1 MDRDWRRLRLGV
13 VAGDVL
19 AVFLAYTL
27 AAGARFGF
35 EQLEIGGTLEP
46 MFPVLSLAVALLTV
60 ALGWQYGTYRDWA
73 LFGGHRIYPQLAT
86 VATYGLVAVMI
97 LSYLVG
103 GPLLGLRGWL
113 VGSWAGSIV
122 LLSVSRFL
130 WRQVALRWRHRG
142 RLVRKLLIA
151 GANQQGIA
159 VAQQLNDPVRH
170 GTMVVGFLDD
180 YQRPGTEVIPRL
192 TVVGH
197 PGNVLELALALD
209 VDEVIIIAGAL
220 AWESQRQLAELVTR
234 ADSPLE
240 ARISPTF
247 YDLLTTSAELSHIA
261 YVPML
266 RLMHTRLSGVNA
278 LAKLLM
284 DRSVAA
290 VLLSLL
296 IPCWCYWRLK
306 AWLLGVAML
315 EQQPVLGVRGRPFD
329 IVGLNKRLT
338 TSPVL
343 ARLPALWNVLWLD
356 LGLVGPRPIRAAEVT
371 AHERWLANLF
381 AMRPGLTGLWRL
393 RGRELP
399 VEELVALDLY
409 YIRNY
414 TVALDMQILLH
425 TARGLLQRLLG
436 KPDRLARWDARIP
449 RPVLAAT
456 PPAAPA
462 GASARAILMPH
473 RTAAREPSVERRP

>member
-35 EQLEIGGTLEP
+35 EKLQIGGTLEP
-46 MFPVLSLAVALLTV
+46 VYPVLSLAVALFTV

-73 LFGGHRIYPQLAT
+73 LFGGHRVYPQLAT
-86 VATYGLVAVMI
+86 VATYGLVSVII

-103 GPLLGLRGWL
+103 GPLLVSRGWL

-130 WRQVALRWRHRG
+130 WRQVALRRRRRG
-142 RLVRKLLIA
+142 MLVRKLLIA

-170 GTMVVGFLDD
+170 GTLVVGFLDD

-266 RLMHTRLSGVNA
+266 RLMHTRLSGINA
-278 LAKLLM
+278 FVKLLM

-315 EQQPVLGVRGRPFD
+315 EQQPVLGVRGRPFE
-329 IVGLNKRLT
+329 IVGLNRRLT

-356 LGLVGPRPIRAAEVT
+356 LGLVGPRPIRADEVT

-414 TVALDMQILLH
+414 TVALDLQILQH
-425 TARGLLQRLLG
+425 TARGLLQRLMG
-436 KPDRLARWDARIP
+436 KPDRLARWEARIP
-449 RPVLAAT
+449 RPVVAAT
-456 PPAAPA
+456 PAAPPS
-462 GASARAILMPH
+462 GASARAIPIPH
-473 RTAAREPSVERRP
+473 RKAATEPSVESHP

>member
-1 MDRDWRRLRLGV
+1 MDRHWRRLRLGV
-13 VAGDVL
+13 VAGDAV

-35 EQLEIGGTLEP
+35 DTLPTGGTLGAVY
-46 MFPVLSLAVALLTV
+46 PVLSPAVAVLTV

-73 LFGGHRIYPQLAT
+73 LFSGHRVYPQLAT
-86 VATYGLVAVMI
+86 VATYGVMSVML

-103 GPLLGLRGWL
+103 RPPLVARGWL

-122 LLSVSRFL
+122 LLSASRFL
-130 WRQVALRWRHRG
+130 WRQVALRWRRQG
-142 RLVRKLLIA
+142 ILVRKLLIA

-170 GTMVVGFLDD
+170 GTMVVGFVDD
-180 YQRPGTEVIPRL
+180 YQRPGTEVVPRL

-197 PGNVLELALALD
+197 PGNVRELAQALD
-209 VDEVIIIAGAL
+209 VDEVVIIAGAL

-234 ADSPLE
+234 PDSPLE

-247 YDLLTTSAELSHIA
+247 YDLLTTSAELSHVA

-266 RLMHTRLSGVNA
+266 QLTHTRLSGINA
-278 LAKLLM
+278 FVKLLM

-296 IPCWCYWRLK
+296 IPCWCYWRVK

-329 IVGLNKRLT
+329 VIGLNRRLT
-338 TSPVL
+338 KSPVL

-356 LGLVGPRPIRAAEVT
+356 LGLVGPRPIRADEVR

-414 TVALDMQILLH
+414 TVALDMQILQH
-425 TARGLLQRLLG
+425 TARELLQRLLR
-436 KPDRLARWDARIP
+436 KPDGLARWEARIP
-449 RPVLAAT
+449 RPGSAVT
-456 PPAAPA
+456 PPPGAR
-462 GASARAILMPH
+462 GASARATPVPD
-473 RTAAREPSVERRP
+473 REAATEPAVE